1 MNIQMRPTIDVGS
14 LCDAVN
20 QRYHW
25 KMDDYDLCQLLFGD
39 EYDNYCH
46 KSYYFQQDEQYN
58 GYSWQNEHHID
69 IRNKINRY
77 LRELLPDYASILID
91 VSW

>member
-1 MNIQMRPTIDVGS
+1 MNIKMQPTIDVGS

-25 KMDDYDLCQLLFGD
+25 EMDDYDLCHLLFGD
-39 EYDNYCH
+39 EYSNDCH
-46 KSYYFQQDEQYN
+46 KVYYFQQDEEYN

-69 IRNKINRY
+69 ICNKINRY